1 MITQEGASRN
11 DDVYKISDETW
22 AIFWKWKDMSSFVC
36 IILFRE
42 VRKTL
47 ICMSHGCFHLWK
59 MVKVTHLLKGVQW
72 NEIIK
77 IVRRNCINRGESAR
91 ITKSN
96 SPITSPSKLPFL
108 CLLHVLKC
116 PGLDQYIQQMWIL
129 KEDLLYPKVES
140 TEGYVFF
147 VLLLPFK
154 GRCFHLTQK
163 YSVITRTGTALSI

>member
-1 MITQEGASRN
+1 M
-11 DDVYKISDETW
+11 
-22 AIFWKWKDMSSFVC
+22 FWKWKDVSSFVC

-59 MVKVTHLLKGVQW
+59 VVKVTHLLKGVQW
-72 NEIIK
+72 DEIIK
-77 IVRRNCINRGESAR
+77 ISEKKLYKPRQECQNHE
-91 ITKSN
+91 
-96 SPITSPSKLPFL
+96 SKLTNHESLKTAFPL
-108 CLLHVLKC
+108 PLHVLKS
-116 PGLDQYIQQMWIL
+116 PGLDSYIQHMWIL

-140 TEGYVFF
+140 TEGYVLF

-163 YSVITRTGTALSI
+163 YSVITRTGNASSI

>member
-1 MITQEGASRN
+1 MARITFHPTTPPMITQKELLEMMMYTKLVMRHELCFGN
-11 DDVYKISDETW
+11 GGKICL
-22 AIFWKWKDMSSFVC
+22 SF

-77 IVRRNCINRGESAR
+77 IVRRNCINRAGSAR

-147 VLLLPFK
+147 VLLLPF
-154 GRCFHLTQK
+154 
-163 YSVITRTGTALSI
+163 

>member
-1 MITQEGASRN
+1 M
-11 DDVYKISDETW
+11 
-22 AIFWKWKDMSSFVC
+22 FWKWKDVSSFVC

-59 MVKVTHLLKGVQW
+59 VVKVTHLLKGVQW
-72 NEIIK
+72 DEIIK
-77 IVRRNCINRGESAR
+77 ISEKKLYKPRQECQNHE
-91 ITKSN
+91 
-96 SPITSPSKLPFL
+96 SKLTHHESLKTAFPL
-108 CLLHVLKC
+108 PLHVLKR
-116 PGLDQYIQQMWIL
+116 PGLDSYIQHMWIL

-140 TEGYVFF
+140 TEGYVLF

-163 YSVITRTGTALSI
+163 YSVITRTGNASSI